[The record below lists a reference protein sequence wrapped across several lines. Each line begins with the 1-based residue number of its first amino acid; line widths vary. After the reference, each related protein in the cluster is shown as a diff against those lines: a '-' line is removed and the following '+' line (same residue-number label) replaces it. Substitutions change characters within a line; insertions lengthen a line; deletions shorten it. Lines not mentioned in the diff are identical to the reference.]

1 MTSQGFDWKGMN
13 VKMTPIGDMPGVAD
27 YQLNTSMF
35 TENELYRRRGMAQA
49 NLDKRSGPVIGLG
62 VVYTPNGP
70 VVIQQTAGALGGFE
84 PGLVLPRWKDAIL
97 IPPIG
102 FPLTCTLWA
111 TYNDA
116 SVSGVSNGYALPA
129 SACAGTIRFTS
140 LEDPNNRSGIDY
152 GYSITAFADGI
163 PILASGCLVNAGV
176 AAAIPENTLVVGYTV
191 VAACAGGTLF
201 GSWTLSM
208 TTP

>member
-13 VKMTPIGDMPGVAD
+13 VKMTPIGDMPGISE
-27 YQLNTSMF
+27 YQLNTSVF
-35 TENELYRRRGMAQA
+35 TTNELTRRRGMSQA
-49 NLDKRSGPVIGLG
+49 SPDTRGVPIIGLAT
-62 VVYTPNGP
+62 VYTPNGS
-70 VVIQQTAGALGGFE
+70 VTIQQTAGALSGFE
-84 PGLVLPRWKDAIL
+84 PGLTFPKWKDAIL

-102 FPLTCTLWA
+102 FPVTCTLWA

-116 SVSGVSNGYALPA
+116 SVSGTSNGYALPA
-129 SACAGTIRFTS
+129 SACTGTIRFTS
-140 LEDPNNRSGIDY
+140 IEDPNNRYGINY
-152 GYSITAFADGI
+152 GYSITAFADGV
-163 PILASGCLVNAGV
+163 PILASGCLVNAGIS
-176 AAAIPENTLVVGYTV
+176 AAIPANTLVVGYTV